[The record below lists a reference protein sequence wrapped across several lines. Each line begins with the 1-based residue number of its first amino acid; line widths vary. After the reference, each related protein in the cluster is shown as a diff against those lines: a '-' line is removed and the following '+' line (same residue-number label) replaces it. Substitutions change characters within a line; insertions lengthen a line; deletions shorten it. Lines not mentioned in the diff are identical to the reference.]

1 MTGIEWLRSLAPETA
16 AGLLI
21 HSRWY
26 RNPYHLLDLTLPQY
40 ELIYQTS
47 DGQDFLF
54 YNEAY
59 DHQLAWL
66 ESEIVGYDE
75 MVDGAKRAAAD
86 LRQRVTS
93 GRDESDFGKFMRET
107 MKGDGQT

>member
-21 HSRWY
+21 HSQWY

-40 ELIYQTS
+40 DIIYTTS
-47 DGQDFLF
+47 DGQDFLI

-59 DHQLAWL
+59 DQVSCELDDDDDYEDAGSYEIGIKFPKCLAP
-66 ESEIVGYDE
+66 
-75 MVDGAKRAAAD
+75 K
-86 LRQRVTS
+86 
-93 GRDESDFGKFMRET
+93 
-107 MKGDGQT
+107 